1 MIDKYTGKKIVS
13 PLDTS
18 LPTKPTDHSEVATMG
33 LFLKMAQESLC
44 PPKYAKF
51 CSVYN
56 ELIKIRCLPLK
67 KL

>member
-1 MIDKYTGKKIVS
+1 MIDEYTGKKIVS
-13 PLDTS
+13 PLD
-18 LPTKPTDHSEVATMG
+18 LPLPMQPLDSSDVVTMG
-33 LFLKMAQESLC
+33 QILKMAQESLC

-56 ELIKIRCLPLK
+56 ELIKIRRLPLK